1 MKVDMSKNKFEI
13 RQIGVIHSSFK
24 KANGTPIQAAMAGRA
39 EGWVEVYDE
48 YLGGLKDLDG
58 FERIW
63 LIYWFDRAKRFQPE
77 VAPYLDT
84 EKRGLFSTRAPSRPN
99 PIGISAVRLLKVE
112 GNILRIADMD
122 IIDNTPLLDIKPYAP
137 RFDHF
142 EVKRC
147 GWLDQVEKTSR
158 SADDRFEKE

>member
-1 MKVDMSKNKFEI
+1 MKADMSENRFEI
-13 RQIGVIHSSFK
+13 RQIGVIHSPFK
-24 KANGTPIQAAMAGRA
+24 MANGTPIQTATANGV
-39 EGWVEVYDE
+39 EGWIEVYDK
-48 YLGGLKDLDG
+48 YLDCLKDIDG

-63 LIYWFDRAKRFQPE
+63 LIYWFDRAKEYQPE
-77 VAPYLDT
+77 VTPYLDT

-122 IIDNTPLLDIKPYAP
+122 ILDNTPLVDIKPYAP

-147 GWLDQVEKTSR
+147 GWLDQVER
-158 SADDRFEKE
+158 GNCSADDRFEKE

>member
-1 MKVDMSKNKFEI
+1 MKVVISENRFEI
-13 RQIGVIHSSFK
+13 RQIGVIHSRFK
-24 KANGTPIQAAMAGRA
+24 EAMGTPIQAAMADRA

-48 YLGGLKDLDG
+48 YSGCLKDIDG

-63 LIYWFDRAKRFQPE
+63 LIYWFDRAKEFQPE
-77 VAPYLDT
+77 VVPYLDT

-99 PIGISAVRLLKVE
+99 PIGISAVQLLKLE

-147 GWLDQVEKTSR
+147 GWLDQVER
-158 SADDRFEKE
+158 GNRPADDRFEKE